1 MSEEL
6 QNNVQEQ
13 TVSSSSKNQLRRF
26 KFMTNILVR
35 AQDKEIYIKLLKK
48 VTKDALAPTNRI
60 IASGLV
66 VLSTLVVALWLM
78 FSDLDRFVYVAIP
91 SAMLIIGSV
100 WIAYYLTIS
109 SRKKSMLSSV
119 MTLMLMRLSERIRLR
134 STRHGELSS
143 LGIKSFKKGYIL
155 FDDGDYGVCYAF
167 AGQLGKSTLPEVANL
182 IHQIKHDYL
191 VSRSDTSHEMTI
203 TSVKKLNVDKQIE
216 YYKEIYNVNLGDDN
230 VNVWNRYMSQM
241 IKEEVEEKIAK
252 NEVSIYQYLILR
264 EPDAKSLKKSQDIL
278 RLAVDNG
285 MFASLRLIDSA
296 KELIDSI
303 GAVTLISRKG
313 AEYYVQKE
321 KEERS
326 TEKFK
331 RN

>member
-1 MSEEL
+1 MNDEL
-6 QNNVQEQ
+6 QNNVQDQ
-13 TVSSSSKNQLRRF
+13 AASSKNQLRRF

-66 VLSTLVVALWLM
+66 ILSTLVVALWLM
-78 FSDLDRFVYVAIP
+78 FSDLDRFVYVSIP
-91 SAMLIIGSV
+91 SILLTIGAV

-134 STRHGELSS
+134 SARYGELSS

-216 YYKEIYNVNLGDDN
+216 YYKEIYNVNVGNEN

-241 IKEEVEEKIAK
+241 IKEEVEERSK
-252 NEVSIYQYLILR
+252 
-264 EPDAKSLKKSQDIL
+264 
-278 RLAVDNG
+278 
-285 MFASLRLIDSA
+285 
-296 KELIDSI
+296 
-303 GAVTLISRKG
+303 VT
-313 AEYYVQKE
+313 
-321 KEERS
+321 
-326 TEKFK
+326 
-331 RN
+331 